1 VLFIYSELGG
11 VRPMRVLIV
20 DDEEDIRRMT
30 RVILS
35 LEGFDVVEAGSVH
48 EAIAALDA
56 SPPDVLI
63 TDLYLR
69 GADGREL
76 IARVRGRAPEVPVI
90 LITGG
95 STTLDLSLRATAEL
109 LGANEV
115 LQKPFRSNVLVA
127 AVRRVLAAA
136 R

>member
-1 VLFIYSELGG
+1 VPFTYSELGG
-11 VRPMRVLIV
+11 ARPTRVLIV
-20 DDEEDIRRMT
+20 DDDDDVRRMT
-30 RVILS
+30 QVIFS
-35 LEGFDVVEAGSVH
+35 LEGFEVVEAASVR

-63 TDLYLR
+63 TDLFLR

-76 IARVRGRAPEVPVI
+76 IARLRGRAPEVPVI

-95 STTLDLSLRATAEL
+95 STTLDLSRRSTAEL
-109 LGANEV
+109 LGADEV

-127 AVRRVLAAA
+127 AVRRVLKIDG
-136 R
+136 